1 MSATSRRQDP
11 LLKVEDLVV
20 EYGTDKG
27 PLTAVDDFSISIAA
41 GEILGVVGESGCGKT
56 TLAQSIMGI
65 LPPNA
70 VVKRGRVLFEGQN
83 LLEMPKAKLRNDI
96 MWKRIAMVF
105 QSSMNALNPVYTIG
119 HVLVNAAQFKL
130 DIRRDAAEA
139 LASSL
144 LEEVGLDSSWMR
156 AYPHQLSGGMKQRA
170 VIALSLICK
179 PSLIIADEPT
189 TALDVIVQAQIL
201 TLLKRLNTD
210 LGISIML
217 ISHDLAIIS
226 QICDRIAVLYA
237 GELFE
242 IGRRDDILKGACNPY
257 TTALLNCFP
266 DKAEPK
272 KLLKGIPGSLML
284 KREYNCCRF
293 VERCSYARE
302 VCSSKP
308 PPFVS
313 LNDGHGSLCHF
324 AEEFVH

>member
-1 MSATSRRQDP
+1 LSQASAP
-11 LLKVEDLVV
+11 LLRVEKLVIQYDT
-20 EYGTDKG
+20 ESG
-27 PLTAVDDFSISIAA
+27 PLTAVDDFSLDIRS

-56 TLAQSIMGI
+56 TFAQSIMGI
-65 LPPNA
+65 LPVNA
-70 VVKRGRVLFEGQN
+70 TIKSGRILFEGTN
-83 LLEMPKAKLRNDI
+83 LLEMPRSNFRDAI

-119 HVLVNAAQFKL
+119 HVLANAARFKL
-130 DIRRDAAEA
+130 GISREEAER

-144 LEEVGLDSSWMR
+144 LSEVGLDSSWMR
-156 AYPHQLSGGMKQRA
+156 AYPHQLSGGMKQRV

-201 TLLKRLNTD
+201 ALLKKLNKD

-242 IGRRDDILKGACNPY
+242 LGSRSDILKSACNPY
-257 TTALLNCFP
+257 TRALLNCFP

-272 KLLKGIPGSLML
+272 KKLRGIPGTLIL
-284 KREYNCCRF
+284 KQEYNSCRF
-293 VERCSYARE
+293 VDRCGYARDI
-302 VCSSKP
+302 CKFQL

-324 AEEFVH
+324 ARELQT